1 MASLK
6 DFSCKAFQPFS
17 FTRGKRCS
25 FSSPSLRGRKLSIE
39 GTWRK
44 KRNDDDGNMVETW
57 LGNNNSAR
65 RECESFP
72 PKGKEGIRVE
82 SDLPS
87 AKLWDDEEEILDTGG
102 KIIHPR
108 EIRS

>member
-6 DFSCKAFQPFS
+6 DFSCKAFQPF
-17 FTRGKRCS
+17 FFHAWKTLLVLEPI
-25 FSSPSLRGRKLSIE
+25 FE
-39 GTWRK
+39 GEEAFHRRHVEK

-57 LGNNNSAR
+57 LGNKNSAR